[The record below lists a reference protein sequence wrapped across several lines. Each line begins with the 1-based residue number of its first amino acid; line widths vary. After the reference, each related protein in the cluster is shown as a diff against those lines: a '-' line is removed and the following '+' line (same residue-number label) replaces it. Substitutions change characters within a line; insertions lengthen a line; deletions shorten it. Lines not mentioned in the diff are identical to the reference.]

1 MKKALATS
9 LMLLFSFSANAD
21 WQFEVLK
28 TSVKEK
34 ISLTQEYELYTGDT
48 ILQDNEKQAPKG
60 FKFAFIEIKATNQDA
75 SAPKLISDNF
85 TLHIKND
92 SFSRVKE
99 DSFLIDYQIKPFP
112 HLNLKKGTHKGT
124 LLFEIPEHIDTTNLM
139 LQYENT
145 QISK

>member
-1 MKKALATS
+1 MKKALTTS
-9 LMLLFSFSANAD
+9 LILLFAFSANAD
-21 WQFEVLK
+21 WQFEVLN

-48 ILQDNEKQAPKG
+48 ILQENEKQAPNG

-75 SAPKLISDNF
+75 NAPKLVSDNF
-85 TLHIKND
+85 TLHAQNA
-92 SFSRVKE
+92 SFSRIKE
-99 DSFLIDYQIKPFP
+99 DSFLLDYQIKPFP

-124 LLFEIPEHIDTTNLM
+124 LLFEIPEHIDTTDLM